1 MPAHRCER
9 MRGEAP
15 TIIRS
20 RPSKSDLNK
29 EDIWEEIWVG
39 WCECEHEKAGQEHFQ
54 AEQEELARCSE
65 CNKFIKP
72 TPTKER
78 LNEYNF
84 DYTLFLTSRCPVEL
98 TRPTPIALRRMGHKE
113 KEKEDEEKKK
123 QEEEKK
129 QEKTFATLKDAM
141 ESLMAELRHNGW
153 QPSTQ
158 GTWQ

>member
-1 MPAHRCER
+1 

-65 CNKFIKP
+65 CNKFIKQR
-72 TPTKER
+72 KE
-78 LNEYNF
+78 EK
-84 DYTLFLTSRCPVEL
+84 VEL
-98 TRPTPIALRRMGHKE
+98 TQPTERE
-113 KEKEDEEKKK
+113 KKDEEKKK
-123 QEEEKK
+123 QGEEKK
-129 QEKTFATLKDAM
+129 QDKDVEQEQKTFASLVDAQNVI
-141 ESLMAELRHNGW
+141 S
-153 QPSTQ
+153 S
-158 GTWQ
+158 